1 MFYKLRGILDEVYPP
16 NKIILTSGPISWEIF
31 IPFNLLGLLKEN
43 FLGKEIEIYVVT
55 YLKKNEILELYG
67 FLEREERELFLRLN
81 ALSKIGPT
89 LALNIL
95 SVFTPETLRRVVEER
110 KIAELSKVPGIGYK
124 RAEKLFIELKNLF
137 GKLSRKGLTLPLEK
151 ERILSEAKECLLSLG
166 FQKKEIEEALFKVFH
181 EEDTLEELIKK
192 ALNELSPFLKEEKL

>member
-1 MFYKLRGILDEVYPP
+1 MFYKLRGILEGAYPP
-16 NKIILTSGPISWEIF
+16 NKIMLTSGAITWEIF

-55 YLKKNEILELYG
+55 YVKKNEILELYG

-95 SVFTPETLRRVVEER
+95 SVFTPETLRRIVEER

-166 FQKKEIEEALFKVFH
+166 FHKKEIEEALFKVFH
-181 EEDTLEELIKK
+181 EEDSLEELIKK